1 MPRHSMSTL
10 EKIVFANQAASL
22 SDEEWAD
29 VNTARN
35 RIRELKKRGK
45 KPAQKKPKTEAP
57 QP

>member
-29 VNTARN
+29 MNTARN
-35 RIRELKKRGK
+35 RIRELKKRAK
-45 KPAQKKPKTEAP
+45 KPAPKKSKTDS